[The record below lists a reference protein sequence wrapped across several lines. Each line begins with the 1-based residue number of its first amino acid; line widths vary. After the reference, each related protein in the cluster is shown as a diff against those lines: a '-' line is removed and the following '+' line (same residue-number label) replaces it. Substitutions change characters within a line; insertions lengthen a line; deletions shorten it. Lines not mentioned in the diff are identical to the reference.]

1 MPIYLQDFLG
11 SLAAGLATSLGA
23 AAVFGIRTY
32 SKRVESALL
41 SLAAGIMLA
50 ASFFSLL
57 LPALDLSTE
66 QWHSPAAAVGI
77 VSLGV
82 LVGALFVWGL
92 HERITH
98 EHFAIG
104 SEGKSVDASLTSQ
117 KLKRTWL
124 FIATI
129 TIHNFPE
136 GMAVG
141 TGFGAGDYAK
151 GLSLA
156 TGIGLQN
163 IPEGL
168 AVAGAL
174 MATGSTRWRA
184 FWIASATGLVE
195 PIGGLFGGLA
205 VSLATS
211 LTPLAMGFAAGAML
225 FIIASEIIPETHETD
240 RKERATLTLVVGFL
254 AMMCL
259 DYTLG

>member
-1 MPIYLQDFLG
+1 MSTPLQAFLG

-23 AAVFGIRTY
+23 LGIFGIR
-32 SKRVESALL
+32 SFSARVQSTLL
-41 SLAAGIMLA
+41 SLAAGVMLA
-50 ASFFSLL
+50 ASMFSLI
-57 LPALDLSTE
+57 LPALDLSGE
-66 QWHSPAAAVGI
+66 LWNNSLISVGV
-77 VSLGV
+77 VSLGIV
-82 LVGALFVWGL
+82 LGALFVWVL
-92 HERITH
+92 HENIPH
-98 EHFAIG
+98 EHFARG
-104 SEGKSVDASLTSQ
+104 REGKPLANSDSAR

-141 TGFGAGDYAK
+141 TGFGAGELSK
-151 GLSLA
+151 GISLA

-174 MATGSTRWRA
+174 MSTGSTRMRA
-184 FWIASATGLVE
+184 FLIATLTGLVE

-205 VSLATS
+205 VSIATQI
-211 LTPLAMGFAAGAML
+211 TPLAMGFSAGAML

-240 RKERATLTLVVGFL
+240 AKERATFTLLCGFL
-254 AMMCL
+254 VMMAL